1 MNQRRRML
9 FASLILMGISA
20 IVGCTPVSDGFTDG
34 VADGLSAATSAFIE
48 ELANLVASGIVPDG
62 GA

>member
-1 MNQRRRML
+1 MKKSSLRFV
-9 FASLILMGISA
+9 FALVLMA
-20 IVGCTPVSDGFTDG
+20 LPVVGCTPVSDGWTEG

-48 ELANLVASGIVPDG
+48 QLATSLFSGVGLDG